1 MSILSNVKRW
11 GGPALI
17 LGGLLWGLT
26 YLTEIIIG
34 VTQGEDVYNRA
45 DPSASVLEWF
55 WPAFFMG
62 AVLFLGIGLLGV
74 WARLEGRSRMFGF
87 AGAFL
92 ASVAIVAASINLV
105 LLAGVTGEP
114 TAADGLG
121 FAGVLGVLIGATLL
135 GSATIRAK
143 VLPRW
148 SRFVLTFLF
157 FAFVPAIMVTIPL
170 EGVVPDYV
178 IADLPF
184 PVVGAVLASVG
195 YAMLEGRT
203 SNIHRPA
210 PWPANSPDHTSEAI

>member
-1 MSILSNVKRW
+1 MLSNLMRW

-17 LGGLLWGLT
+17 IGGLLWGLT

-34 VTQGEDVYNRA
+34 VTRGEDVYNRA

-74 WARLEGRSRMFGF
+74 WARLEGRSRMLGF
-87 AGAFL
+87 AGALL
-92 ASVAIVAASINLV
+92 ACTAIAAASINLV
-105 LLAGVTGEP
+105 LLTGVTGEP

-121 FAGVLGVLIGATLL
+121 FVGVMGVLIGATFL
-135 GSATIRAK
+135 GIASIRAK

-157 FAFVPAIMVTIPL
+157 FAFVPAIIVTIPL

-184 PVVGAVLASVG
+184 PVVGAVLALVG
-195 YAMLEGRT
+195 YAMLEGRA
-203 SNIHRPA
+203 SEIRRPA
-210 PWPANSPDHTSEAI
+210 PMTT

>member
-1 MSILSNVKRW
+1 MSSNLIRW

-26 YLTEIIIG
+26 YLTELVIG
-34 VTQGEDVYNRA
+34 VTAGEAAYNRA
-45 DPSASVLEWF
+45 DPSASALEWF

-62 AVLFLGIGLLGV
+62 AIFFLGVGLLGV
-74 WARLEGRSRMFGF
+74 RARLEGRSRLLGIV
-87 AGAFL
+87 GALL
-92 ASVAIVAASINLV
+92 ACVAIVAASINLV
-105 LLAGVTGEP
+105 LLTGVTGKP
-114 TAADGLG
+114 TASDGLG

-135 GSATIRAK
+135 GIATLRAR

-148 SRFVLTFLF
+148 ARIALTFVA
-157 FAFVPAIMVTIPL
+157 FAFFPAILVTIPL
-170 EGVVPDYV
+170 EGVAPDYV

-203 SNIHRPA
+203 GETHRPA
-210 PWPANSPDHTSEAI
+210 QMASSSPGHRSETI

>member
-1 MSILSNVKRW
+1 MSSTLMRW

-26 YLTEIIIG
+26 YLTELVIG
-34 VTQGEDVYNRA
+34 VTAGEAVYDRA

-62 AVLFLGIGLLGV
+62 AIFFLGVGLLGV
-74 WARLEGRSRMFGF
+74 WTRLEGRSKILGTL
-87 AGAFL
+87 GALL
-92 ASVAIVAASINLV
+92 ACVAIGAASINLV
-105 LLAGVTGEP
+105 LLSGITGKP
-114 TAADGLG
+114 TASDGLG
-121 FAGVLGVLIGATLL
+121 FAGVLGILIGAMLL
-135 GSATIRAK
+135 GIATLRVK

-148 SRFVLTFLF
+148 ARFVLTFLI
-157 FAFVPAIMVTIPL
+157 FAFVPAILVTIPL

-195 YAMLEGRT
+195 YTMLEART
-203 SNIHRPA
+203 TAVGRPA
-210 PWPANSPDHTSEAI
+210 PMAG